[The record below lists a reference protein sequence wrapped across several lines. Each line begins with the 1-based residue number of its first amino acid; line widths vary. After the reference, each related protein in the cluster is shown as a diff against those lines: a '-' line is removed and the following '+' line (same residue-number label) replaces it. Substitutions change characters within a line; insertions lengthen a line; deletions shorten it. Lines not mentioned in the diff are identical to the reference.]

1 LGKEGKKTEEIQ
13 DHLTLAEEC
22 LDEAKN
28 LLLSGLY
35 RGTVSRD
42 YYSMYHAAMA
52 LLLTKNI
59 TPKKHAGVLRV
70 LGLEFVNKGYIE
82 EVYAESYKFAL
93 DVRQKADYGVEFKI
107 DKETAEEIVNS
118 AEVFLRRVA
127 KAIDEIESRNE

>member
-1 LGKEGKKTEEIQ
+1 MGKEGKKTGEIQ

-35 RGTVSRD
+35 RGTVSRA
-42 YYSMYHAAMA
+42 YYSMYHASMA
-52 LLLTKNI
+52 LLLTKRI
-59 TPKKHAGVLRV
+59 APKKHAGVLRV

-107 DKETAEEIVNS
+107 DKETAEEMVNS
-118 AEVFLRRVA
+118 AEVFLRRVV

>member
-1 LGKEGKKTEEIQ
+1 MGKEGKKTEEIQ

-35 RGTVSRD
+35 RGTVSRA
-42 YYSMYHAAMA
+42 YYSMYHASMA
-52 LLLTKNI
+52 LLLTKRI
-59 TPKKHAGVLRV
+59 APKKHAGVLRV